1 MESSPPTIEP
11 GPAHEYQS
19 ADAELAIDE
28 AIELVE
34 HWVTRAKAL
43 ETPRSRRTMERLRG
57 VVVDAAG
64 VDFVMAFIDRVAR
77 PDDHLVAA
85 HQLRA
90 LIDATPRLP
99 DFLGPLDR
107 LLLRIGARLAPIAP
121 GLVMPLAHQ
130 RMRSIVGHLVAPA
143 DSAGLARHLSG
154 QRAAGWNSNVN
165 LLGEAVLG
173 RREAA
178 ERLAGLR
185 ALLHQPDVDYV
196 SVKLS
201 SVQAQLNP
209 WAHDESV
216 DAVANRLA
224 ELIDTAA
231 AVHPA
236 TFVNV
241 DMEEYHDLELT
252 LDAFERILGA
262 PERCHLDA
270 GIVLQAYLPDALPA
284 LQRLA
289 AFAAERHRS
298 GGGTVKVRLVKG
310 ANLAMERV
318 DAALHGWSQAPY
330 DHKADTDANYTRCL
344 DWVLH
349 PERLTGLRIGV
360 ASHNLFHVAWALR
373 LAQQRGVLDQVR
385 FEMLQGMAEA
395 QAGAVAEAL
404 GSDRPLLYTPAVD
417 SDDFD
422 VAVGYLFRRLEETAS
437 PDNFLRSL
445 FSLEPDSPTFTTE
458 AERFA
463 TSVRDRNRPT
473 IGPRRTQ
480 DRSAPPTR
488 AFEPGEP
495 FRNEPETDPTLPTNR
510 RWLSTVM
517 SASAHDP
524 TPITISEPTEIDQ
537 LASDARAAQQAWWSL
552 AAAERRER
560 LHCVGDE
567 LANRRATLLRTMAD
581 ECGKTVAEA
590 DIELCEAID
599 FARYYG
605 EQTTTL
611 ERPGLC
617 FEPFGLVSVIPP
629 WNFPVAIPC
638 GGVLAALAA
647 GNGVIFKPAPEARRC
662 GSLIH
667 EAILAAG
674 IPPGLVSFV
683 AAEDDAAGRRSVEV
697 GDAVILT
704 GSSETADLFRS
715 WDLTLPV
722 FAETSGKNAFVI
734 TPRADV
740 DLAVQDL
747 VRSAFG
753 HAGQKCSAASMAILV
768 GALAD
773 SPRFVRQLV
782 DAVETLEVR
791 LPNDLQANV
800 GPLIGPPN
808 ERLER
813 ALNQL
818 EPGESWLVEPQL
830 LDEDHQLWR
839 PGVRTGVQPGSWF
852 HRTECFGPVLGLM
865 QAETLDHAI
874 ELQNGSEFG
883 LTGGIHSLD
892 PGEVT
897 RWIDAVE
904 VGNAYVNRPI
914 TGAIVQRQPFG
925 GWKRSTVGPGAKAG
939 GPNYVAQFG
948 TWHPT
953 TATPDDFEAVWANHF
968 TVEHDPTG
976 LTCEANLFR
985 YRALDRIVLR
995 HGPETDPA
1003 DLELARR
1010 AAAVAGVS
1018 VIESDAEH
1026 EGDEALASRLP
1037 NLGVSRVRLVGV
1049 TAGTGLRRAA
1059 ITAHVHLAD
1068 QPVVASGRVE
1078 LLHLVREQ
1086 SVSITRHRFGNPL
1099 PGRWPW

>member
-1 MESSPPTIEP
+1 M
-11 GPAHEYQS
+11 
-19 ADAELAIDE
+19 
-28 AIELVE
+28 
-34 HWVTRAKAL
+34 
-43 ETPRSRRTMERLRG
+43 
-57 VVVDAAG
+57 
-64 VDFVMAFIDRVAR
+64 
-77 PDDHLVAA
+77 
-85 HQLRA
+85 
-90 LIDATPRLP
+90 
-99 DFLGPLDR
+99 
-107 LLLRIGARLAPIAP
+107 
-121 GLVMPLAHQ
+121 
-130 RMRSIVGHLVAPA
+130 
-143 DSAGLARHLSG
+143 
-154 QRAAGWNSNVN
+154 
-165 LLGEAVLG
+165 
-173 RREAA
+173 
-178 ERLAGLR
+178 
-185 ALLHQPDVDYV
+185 
-196 SVKLS
+196 
-201 SVQAQLNP
+201 
-209 WAHDESV
+209 
-216 DAVANRLA
+216 
-224 ELIDTAA
+224 
-231 AVHPA
+231 
-236 TFVNV
+236 
-241 DMEEYHDLELT
+241 
-252 LDAFERILGA
+252 
-262 PERCHLDA
+262 
-270 GIVLQAYLPDALPA
+270 
-284 LQRLA
+284 
-289 AFAAERHRS
+289 
-298 GGGTVKVRLVKG
+298 
-310 ANLAMERV
+310 
-318 DAALHGWSQAPY
+318 
-330 DHKADTDANYTRCL
+330 
-344 DWVLH
+344 
-349 PERLTGLRIGV
+349 
-360 ASHNLFHVAWALR
+360 
-373 LAQQRGVLDQVR
+373 
-385 FEMLQGMAEA
+385 
-395 QAGAVAEAL
+395 
-404 GSDRPLLYTPAVD
+404 
-417 SDDFD
+417 
-422 VAVGYLFRRLEETAS
+422 
-437 PDNFLRSL
+437 
-445 FSLEPDSPTFTTE
+445 
-458 AERFA
+458 
-463 TSVRDRNRPT
+463 
-473 IGPRRTQ
+473 
-480 DRSAPPTR
+480 
-488 AFEPGEP
+488 
-495 FRNEPETDPTLPTNR
+495 
-510 RWLSTVM
+510 
-517 SASAHDP
+517 
-524 TPITISEPTEIDQ
+524 
-537 LASDARAAQQAWWSL
+537 
-552 AAAERRER
+552 
-560 LHCVGDE
+560 
-567 LANRRATLLRTMAD
+567 
-581 ECGKTVAEA
+581 
-590 DIELCEAID
+590 
-599 FARYYG
+599 
-605 EQTTTL
+605 
-611 ERPGLC
+611 
-617 FEPFGLVSVIPP
+617 
-629 WNFPVAIPC
+629 
-638 GGVLAALAA
+638 LAALAA